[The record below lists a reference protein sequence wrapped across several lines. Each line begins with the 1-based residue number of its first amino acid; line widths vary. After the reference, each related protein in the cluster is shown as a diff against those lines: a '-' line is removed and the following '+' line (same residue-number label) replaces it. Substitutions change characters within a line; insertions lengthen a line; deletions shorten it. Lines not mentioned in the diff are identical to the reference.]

1 MRVVLQRVSQASV
14 TIDGRVAGAIGRGF
28 CLLVGFAHADGTEQV
43 DWMAE
48 KVAGLRLFADAE
60 GKMNLGLAE
69 VGGAVLVISQFTL
82 YGDAAKGR
90 RPSFIDAA
98 RPETAIPLYERF
110 VGRAA
115 GARSRDRYRR
125 VRRGHAGRNPQRRPR
140 HPHPGPRMIRESL
153 TLASSSPRRRQLLE
167 MLGIPLQVVA
177 PNIPEV
183 RRIVETPVDY
193 VERLAR
199 EKAMSVPGGLVLG
212 ADTTVVIR
220 DEILEKP
227 TDAADAMRMLRKLQ
241 GRTHQVVTSVALVAD
256 EAIHQ
261 ATDVTNVVFRKLSDP
276 FLEAYVATGEP
287 MDKAGAYGI
296 QGYGAA
302 LVERIEGDFFSV
314 MGLPLRLV
322 LDLLEQAGR
331 GYRFDGRSG
340 TAAVTEV
347 R

>member
-1 MRVVLQRVSQASV
+1 
-14 TIDGRVAGAIGRGF
+14 
-28 CLLVGFAHADGTEQV
+28 
-43 DWMAE
+43 MAE
-48 KVAGLRLFADAE
+48 KVAGLRLFSDAE

-98 RPETAIPLYERF
+98 RPEAAIPLYERF
-110 VGRAA
+110 VAA
-115 GARSRDRYRR
+115 LRVARPRG
-125 VRRGHAGRNPQRRPR
+125 GHAASSAPTCRWRSTTTDPSPSSWTAHDRR
-140 HPHPGPRMIRESL
+140 STL

-167 MLGIPLQVVA
+167 MLGIPVRVVP

-183 RRIVETPVDY
+183 RRPVETPVDY

-199 EKAMSVPGGLVLG
+199 EKALSVPGRLVLG
-212 ADTTVVIR
+212 ADTTVVVR
-220 DEILEKP
+220 DEVLEKP
-227 TDAADAMRMLRKLQ
+227 VDAADALRMLRKLQ

-256 EAIHQ
+256 ETIHQ
-261 ATDVTNVVFRKLSDP
+261 ATDVTNVVFRRLDDA

-302 LVERIEGDFFSV
+302 LVERIDGDFFSV
-314 MGLPLRLV
+314 MGLPIRLV
-322 LDLLEQAGR
+322 LELLERGGACPTGSRAG
-331 GYRFDGRSG
+331 G
-340 TAAVTEV
+340 TAPP